1 MTRLQLRRLEPE
13 PWGDRLSRARQR
25 AGYRG
30 VRQVEGILYPHVTKS
45 ALTRLEAFGDVPS
58 APKDRSRA
66 ALVLLLYGYELE
78 DFDLGDTDI
87 PPAIDLRVLE
97 RLRRSSTKC
106 YLTDLM
112 SNTERYLTAQ
122 AVAA

>member
-1 MTRLQLRRLEPE
+1 MTRLQLQRLELE
-13 PWGDRLSRARQR
+13 PWGDRMSRARRR

-30 VRQVEGILYPHVTKS
+30 VRQVEEILYPHVSKS
-45 ALTRLEAFGDVPS
+45 ALTRLEAFHEVPL
-58 APKDRSRA
+58 ATKDRSRA
-66 ALVLLLYGYELE
+66 ALVVLLYGYELD

-97 RLRRSSTKC
+97 RLRRASTKWYC
-106 YLTDLM
+106 AM
-112 SNTERYLTAQ
+112 V